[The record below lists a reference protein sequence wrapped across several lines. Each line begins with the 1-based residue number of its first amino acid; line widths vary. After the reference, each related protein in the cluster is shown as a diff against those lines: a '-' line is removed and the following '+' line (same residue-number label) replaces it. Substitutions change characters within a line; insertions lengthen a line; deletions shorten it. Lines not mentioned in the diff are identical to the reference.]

1 MNETTTEDNSTEV
14 VADAFILCVDLY
26 LKLLENGKHESAYQE
41 LGKTI
46 RCMVKALEPSF
57 NDSDFDDDDP
67 DPGEEQDEI
76 VNGQKKCTSFGH
88 QK

>member
-26 LKLLENGKHESAYQE
+26 LKLLESGKHQAAFQE

-57 NDSDFDDDDP
+57 NESDFDDDP
-67 DPGEEQDEI
+67 DPGEEEMDEMEKFYSE
-76 VNGQKKCTSFGH
+76 GDDEH
-88 QK
+88 